1 VGNASGIFN
10 FLRNI
15 GGSVGISA
23 ANTIA
28 QRHMQTHR
36 NENVH
41 WLSGSNWIF
50 RRELNL
56 LTTQMR
62 MHAGPKQALLRAYAL
77 IQKGLDSQAQLWAY
91 VDDFRYLALLCAL
104 CIPIAFFLKKPD
116 PGAKGAG

>member
-1 VGNASGIFN
+1 
-10 FLRNI
+10 
-15 GGSVGISA
+15 
-23 ANTIA
+23 
-28 QRHMQTHR
+28 M
-36 NENVH
+36 
-41 WLSGSNWIF
+41 
-50 RRELNL
+50 

-104 CIPIAFFLKKPD
+104 CIPIAFFFKKPD